1 MYIKCYAIVSMK
13 LINTP
18 KRTILHHFFKGG
30 RHLHEIFN
38 ESIIFMSHFSIGMID
53 IHKKISL
60 KFFFFK
66 FKMAAVAGVQK
77 QKKFSGVHY
86 SKNVFAIIYNFACSI
101 FIGVTLCSEPTIS

>member
-1 MYIKCYAIVSMK
+1 MLFNI
-13 LINTP
+13 
-18 KRTILHHFFKGG
+18 KGG

-60 KFFFFK
+60 RIFFK

-77 QKKFSGVHY
+77 QKKFSGVDY
-86 SKNVFAIIYNFACSI
+86 SKNI
-101 FIGVTLCSEPTIS
+101 FCNHL

>member
-18 KRTILHHFFKGG
+18 KCTILHHFFKGG

-53 IHKKISL
+53 IHKKN
-60 KFFFFK
+60 K
-66 FKMAAVAGVQK
+66 FKIYFFLNSKWPLG
-77 QKKFSGVHY
+77 
-86 SKNVFAIIYNFACSI
+86 SKNRKNFPAYITQKMFLQSFIILHVASL
-101 FIGVTLCSEPTIS
+101 GVTLCSEPTIS